1 MYSFSRPQTYLMNR
15 NNMDAP
21 DGDEKRLDDEKLRK
35 LKRYGV
41 IGLGV
46 AIFLAVAGI
55 ISREHSASRLA
66 IQTNAAAIPTVAT
79 VQPMVGA
86 APQTLELPGDVEAWY
101 WAPIYGQVS
110 GYVKAWY
117 KDIGARVKKGDL
129 LAVIDTPELDAHVLQ
144 AKALVARAEANQK
157 LAEITARRWNALWR
171 KGVGQRFEPVSR
183 QSTDVT
189 DYDLKAAEAQTL
201 AAQGELDR
209 LEALEKFKYLVA
221 PFNGVVTARRTD
233 VGAFVKANGV
243 SNQPEMFEVADTH
256 MMRVYVR
263 VPQMYAPEIHV
274 GMKAELRAPGMPGKA
289 FPATVNTTSGAINID
304 SRTLLVELW
313 APNPK
318 DELYPGTYADVYFKL
333 PPRPNAVEIPSSA
346 LIFQDNGLQVATLGP
361 DDRVRLKNV
370 TIGKDMGA
378 SVIVVSGITAADRVI
393 DSPPDALDD
402 GDLVR
407 VVGTRG
413 VFPGL
418 ESRQSRVRRVSYSSK

>member
-21 DGDEKRLDDEKLRK
+21 DGDKKHLDDGKLHK
-35 LKRYGV
+35 LKRYGA
-41 IGLGV
+41 IGLGI
-46 AIFLAVAGI
+46 AIILAAAGIVSRRHAASQLAV
-55 ISREHSASRLA
+55 
-66 IQTNAAAIPTVAT
+66 QTNAAAIPTVAT
-79 VQPMVGA
+79 VQPLVA
-86 APQTLELPGDVEAWY
+86 AVTPNLVLPGDVEPWY

-129 LAVIDTPELDAHVLQ
+129 LAAIDTPELDAHVLQ
-144 AKALVARAEANQK
+144 AKALVAKARANQK
-157 LAEITARRWNALWR
+157 LAEITSQRWNALWR
-171 KGVGQRFEPVSR
+171 KGLGQRFEPVSR

-209 LEALEKFKYLVA
+209 LEALEQFKYLVA
-221 PFNGVVTARRTD
+221 PFDGIVTARRTD

-274 GMKAELRAPGMPGKA
+274 GMKAVLRVPGMPGIE
-289 FPATVNTTSGAINID
+289 FPATVNTTSNAVNID

-318 DELYPGTYADVYFKL
+318 GELAPGAYADVYFKL
-333 PPRPNAVEIPSSA
+333 APRPDSVEIPSSA
-346 LIFQDNGLQVATLGP
+346 LIFQDNGLQVALVGP
-361 DDRVRLKNV
+361 NNRAHLKNV

-378 SVIVVSGITAADRVI
+378 NVIVTSGLTVADRVI

-407 VVGTRG
+407 VVGAHG

-418 ESRQSRVRRVSYSSK
+418 ENRQQRVQRVSYPSK